1 MTGFQ
6 LIVDSGATK
15 TEWRVVGQD
24 TAESIFSSGISPY
37 HMNQAQIEASL
48 LHELPKTLLNTAF
61 DSIYYYGT
69 GCYTAANASIVKRA
83 LQQVF
88 TAEMISVTHD
98 LMGAA
103 IALCGNE
110 KGIACILGTGSNS
123 CYYDGKKIVKNSPG
137 LGYVLGDE
145 GSGAYLGKKVIQHF
159 LYETFDAGLMEAFNE
174 MYKTDKA
181 EILQKVYKE
190 PFANRYLAS
199 FTKFLSANRE
209 HFMIENIIED
219 GLRDFFNQHILRY
232 PQHDKTPIHF
242 VGSIAFFFKDK
253 IADLCTDFGVTL
265 GTIIKQPMDG
275 LSEFHRSRA

>member
-15 TEWRVVGQD
+15 TEWRVLGGND
-24 TAESIFSSGISPY
+24 EESIFSSGISPY
-37 HMNQAQIEASL
+37 HMKKEQIVASL
-48 LHELPKTLLNTAF
+48 LKELPKSMLDSSFN
-61 DSIYYYGT
+61 SIYYYGT
-69 GCYTAANASIVKRA
+69 GCYTAANAGIVKKA
-83 LQQVF
+83 LQEVF
-88 TAEMISVTHD
+88 RAEMISVTHD
-98 LMGAA
+98 LIGAA
-103 IALCGNE
+103 IALCGND

-123 CYYDGKKIVKNSPG
+123 CSYDGKKIVKNSPG

-159 LYETFDAGLMEAFNE
+159 LYETFDAGLMEAFRE
-174 MYKTDKA
+174 AYQTDKA

-199 FTKFLSANRE
+199 FTKFLSANRG

-232 PQHDKTPIHF
+232 PQHDKTPINF
-242 VGSIAFFFKDK
+242 VGSIGYFFKDK
-253 IADLCTDFGVTL
+253 IADLCNDFGLTQ

-275 LSEFHRSRA
+275 LAAFHRS